1 MSKKRRAGAQKP
13 EAEKQP
19 PEKQPSGK
27 QPPEKRPS
35 EKQPSEKQSSYYDLK
50 TKAIDDLVNADES
63 NSPQVSA
70 AELRKY
76 RAAPRLKLAEWV
88 KLILIKAWFAGAV
101 CFFFFWGLSTY
112 LADMLDL
119 LFVTG
124 FALGVVTDLLTNPV
138 LRFFE
143 KNPGDNSRW
152 MMFPKKGLYTLF
164 LNVPYGFVI
173 LFLVYGLYTGINMA
187 AARITGATDT
197 VFLGV
202 EPVLFGVFCLGF
214 DLLLIKVKHILLGVF
229 RRQEKKPGK

>member
-1 MSKKRRAGAQKP
+1 MSRKKKNEPPKP
-13 EAEKQP
+13 EID
-19 PEKQPSGK
+19 
-27 QPPEKRPS
+27 
-35 EKQPSEKQSSYYDLK
+35 KQSSYYELK
-50 TKAIDDLVNADES
+50 TKAVDDLVNADES
-63 NSPQVSA
+63 NSPEVSKE
-70 AELRKY
+70 ELRKY
-76 RAAPRLKLAEWV
+76 KSGPKLKLADWV
-88 KLILIKAWFAGAV
+88 KLLLIKGWFAGAV
-101 CFFFFWGLSTY
+101 CFFFFWGLGTY
-112 LADMLDL
+112 LASMLDL

-173 LFLVYGLYTGINMA
+173 LALVYGLYTGINMI
-187 AARITGATDT
+187 AARITGNTDT

-214 DLLLIKVKHILLGVF
+214 DLLLIKAKHIIMGFF
-229 RRQEKKPGK
+229 RGPEKKPGK